1 MLPFTEKEKIATDI
15 RFNERFIK
23 KKKNSDN
30 LSELS
35 DLS

>member
-15 RFNERFIK
+15 RFKERYI